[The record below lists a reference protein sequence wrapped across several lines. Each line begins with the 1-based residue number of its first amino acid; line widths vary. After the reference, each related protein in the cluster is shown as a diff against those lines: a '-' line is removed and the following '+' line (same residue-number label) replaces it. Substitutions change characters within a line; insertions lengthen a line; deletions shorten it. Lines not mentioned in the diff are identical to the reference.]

1 MRRRISLRGLL
12 VAATLATGPVHAQ
25 QAEGAAPRAPIS
37 SPILTIDTESVFAES
52 AFGKRVAR
60 DVESKGAEL
69 SSENRRIEA
78 ELATEEEALTQ
89 RRDGMTAQAFRE
101 LADAFDQKVQATRQA
116 QAAKGRALNQLLDK
130 EREVF
135 LTAAAP
141 VLEDLMRQ
149 AGAAVILERRSVFV
163 SANAIDV
170 TEQAI
175 SMLDET
181 LGTGE

>member
-1 MRRRISLRGLL
+1 MRRRIFIRGLL
-12 VAATLATGPVHAQ
+12 LAATMVAGPGHAQ
-25 QAEGAAPRAPIS
+25 QADSATPRAPIS
-37 SPILTIDTESVFAES
+37 SPILTIDTERVFIES
-52 AFGKRVAR
+52 AFGRRVAR

-69 SSENRRIEA
+69 STENRRIEA
-78 ELATEEEALTQ
+78 ELAAEEESLTE
-89 RRDGMTAQAFRE
+89 RRDGMTAEAFRV

-149 AGAAVILERRSVFV
+149 SGAAVVLERRSVFI

-175 SMLDET
+175 AMLDET

>member
-1 MRRRISLRGLL
+1 MRRRAFLPSLLL
-12 VAATLATGPVHAQ
+12 ALTLAAGPLPAQ
-25 QAEGAAPRAPIS
+25 QSDGSAARVPPS
-37 SPILTIDTESVFAES
+37 SAVLTIDTERVFSES

-60 DVESKGAEL
+60 EVESKGTEL
-69 SSENRRIEA
+69 AAENRRIEA
-78 ELATEEEALTQ
+78 ELATEEQQITDRRATMSAEAF
-89 RRDGMTAQAFRE
+89 GKV
-101 LADAFDQKVQATRQA
+101 ADEFDQKVQATRQA
-116 QAAKGRALNQLLDK
+116 QAAKGRALNQLLDE

-149 AGAAVILERRSVFV
+149 SGAAVILERRSVFV

-170 TEQAI
+170 TDEAI
-175 SMLDET
+175 AMLNET